1 MNQNLMKKVGVL
13 GSGAVGRSLA
23 EGFEKHGYDVMLGT
37 SNPNKLSDWQSG
49 PNGKVASFERAAS
62 FGDLIVLAVKGSAAA
77 KIVEQVKVGISG
89 KTILDVTNPV
99 ADEKSK
105 NGSVSHFTS
114 PDESLMEKL
123 QELVPD
129 AFFVKAFNCVDSRLM
144 VNPPKSKTTVMQICG
159 NEDDAKKEAKEVLT
173 TFGFKSKDIGKASAA
188 REIELASL
196 AS

>member
-1 MNQNLMKKVGVL
+1 MKKVGVL

-23 EGFEKHGYDVMLGT
+23 VGFEKHGYDVMLGT

-129 AFFVKAFNCVDSRLM
+129 AFFVKAFNCVDSKLM

>member
-1 MNQNLMKKVGVL
+1 MKKVGVL

-23 EGFEKHGYDVMLGT
+23 EGFIKHGYSVMLGT

-62 FGDLIVLAVKGSAAA
+62 FGDLIVLAVKGSAAM
-77 KIVEQVKVGISG
+77 KIVELVKIGISG
-89 KTILDVTNPV
+89 KTILDVTNPL
-99 ADEKSK
+99 AEEKSK
-105 NGSVSHFTS
+105 AGNVSHFTS
-114 PDESLMEKL
+114 PDLSLMEQL

-129 AFFVKAFNCVDSRLM
+129 AFFVKAFNCVNSKLM

-159 NEDDAKKEAKEVLT
+159 NEDGSKKEAKEVLIQ
-173 TFGFKSKDIGKASAA
+173 FGFKSKDIGKASAA

-196 AS
+196 DT

>member
-23 EGFEKHGYDVMLGT
+23 VGFEKHGYDVMLGT

-105 NGSVSHFTS
+105 NGAISHFTT

-129 AFFVKAFNCVDSRLM
+129 AFFVKAFNCVDSKLM

>member
-23 EGFEKHGYDVMLGT
+23 VGFEKHGYDVMLGT

-129 AFFVKAFNCVDSRLM
+129 AFFVKAFNCVDSKLM